1 MCEALLYLLHPQ
13 NCICVC
19 THLCFGQAAL
29 LLPACPLPWCS
40 TPVQLPFFKDMAA
53 SVRRLLLM
61 ANLSYNQFAIHR
73 KFSLS
78 LYRSCN
84 LELPHCLCTFLH
96 NQADATV
103 DSGFLLHSSPL
114 QCASCLC
121 PSDTAFSKV
130 TNNHSF
136 AKLRRGFEV
145 LILHDLF
152 VALKI
157 GDSGVSFLGFCA
169 AS

>member
-1 MCEALLYLLHPQ
+1 MRLSSTFSTPKIVSTFVPICALGKLPSSYPLALSPGAPPPSGPHSSRTWLHQ
-13 NCICVC
+13 
-19 THLCFGQAAL
+19 LEG
-29 LLPACPLPWCS
+29 LLP
-40 TPVQLPFFKDMAA
+40 MAD
-53 SVRRLLLM
+53 
-61 ANLSYNQFAIHR
+61 LSYNQFAIHR

-78 LYRSCN
+78 LYCSCN

-96 NQADATV
+96 NQADTTV

-136 AKLRRGFEV
+136 AKLNRGFEV